1 MNLSKIEIVK
11 AKLSDIDKLQLLGE
25 RTFFESFSSQNTAED
40 MENYLS
46 ENFNREKILSE
57 LDNPESEFYL
67 AKIQRAN
74 VGYLKLNFGSAQ
86 TDIKDQNSIEIER
99 IYVLSDY
106 QGNKIGQV
114 LYNQALQIANERNAL
129 YIWLGVW
136 EKNLGAIRF
145 YKKIGFEEFGRH
157 DFVLGYD
164 VQTDVIMK
172 LKISRL

>member
-1 MNLSKIEIVK
+1 MKEDSL
-11 AKLSDIDKLQLLGE
+11 KLDLKD
-25 RTFFESFSSQNTAED
+25 R
-40 MENYLS
+40 
-46 ENFNREKILSE
+46 KILSE

-67 AKIQRAN
+67 AKIQQAD

-86 TDIKDQNSIEIER
+86 TDLKDQNSIEIER
-99 IYVLSDY
+99 IYVLSNY

-145 YKKIGFEEFGRH
+145 YKKLGFEEFDRH
-157 DFVLGYD
+157 DFVLGSD

-172 LKISRL
+172 LKISRR